1 MTDCYT
7 KRERCRGCKLVQR
20 WSAPEICLKN
30 VERSSVG
37 RVSGG
42 LMPLTT
48 VVRCVQEQPD
58 RAAADSKRPDDD
70 EDRQNPAYVPRRGA
84 FFEHDLRQGSDDED
98 SNTEPKP
105 YVFLRFLDT
114 CVPREG
120 KRQQH

>member
-1 MTDCYT
+1 M
-7 KRERCRGCKLVQR
+7 
-20 WSAPEICLKN
+20 
-30 VERSSVG
+30 ERSSVG

-48 VVRCVQEQPD
+48 VVRCAQEQPD
-58 RAAADSKRPDDD
+58 RDAADSKRPDDD
-70 EDRQNPAYVPRRGA
+70 EDCQNPAYVPRRGA

-98 SNTEPKP
+98 SKIEPKP
-105 YVFLRFLDT
+105 YVFPRFLVT